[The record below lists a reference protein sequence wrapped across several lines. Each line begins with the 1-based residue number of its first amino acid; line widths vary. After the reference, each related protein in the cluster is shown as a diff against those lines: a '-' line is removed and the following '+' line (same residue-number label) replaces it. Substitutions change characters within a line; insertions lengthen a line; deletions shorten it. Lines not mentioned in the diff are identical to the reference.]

1 MERAGAA
8 LGGLAFVA
16 AIFGG
21 IVLIRILTRA
31 LYAAIWF
38 AETVATFAFALLV
51 GYLVYRILL
60 GSSDDPR
67 RIG

>member
-1 MERAGAA
+1 MERVGAA
-8 LGGLAFVA
+8 VGGLAFVV

-21 IVLIRILTRA
+21 IVVIRILTRA
-31 LYAAIWF
+31 LYVAIWF
-38 AETVATFAFALLV
+38 AETVATFAFALLI

-67 RIG
+67 RIR

>member
-1 MERAGAA
+1 MDRIGAA
-8 LGGLAFVA
+8 LGGLAFVV

-21 IVLIRILTRA
+21 IVLIRVLTRA
-31 LYAAIWF
+31 LYVAIWF

-67 RIG
+67 RID